1 MSTPAGKRAAA
12 PDFLGTGWS
21 FPPAFGAGGAELQ
34 LISGEEDVHQSLQ
47 ILFATRLG
55 ERALRQDYGCN
66 LDSFLFAEIDH
77 ELLAHLRGVIENAV
91 LAHEP
96 RVQLEDVDVS
106 PAGDQAG
113 VLVIRLDYLVP
124 TTNSRFNM
132 VFPFHVNEA
141 TAVQAAA
148 G

>member
-1 MSTPAGKRAAA
+1 MSQPRAAA
-12 PDFLGTGWS
+12 PDFLGTGWA
-21 FPPAFGAGGAELQ
+21 FPPAFGDGGAQ
-34 LISGEEDVHQSLQ
+34 LALVSGEDDVHESLQ

-66 LDSFLFAEIDH
+66 LDSFLFAEVDH

-96 RVQLEDVDVS
+96 RVRLDEVVVS
-106 PAGDQAG
+106 PADGQAG
-113 VLVIRLDYLVP
+113 VLEIRLDYSVP

-132 VFPFHVNEA
+132 VFPFHLNEA
-141 TAVQAAA
+141 TLA
-148 G
+148 GV